1 MVVLAALILE
11 TLFPKTLDTSISAP
25 NPAIWP
31 RLVLD
36 SPNSIVSPTLYKSPL
51 EEIPTFSI
59 LPGVTEVTSIVW
71 FNSSGIYAY
80 LYSTS
85 WVSIKLYGCVF
96 LNHVVLSNL

>member
-25 NPAIWP
+25 NPAIWL
-31 RLVLD
+31 RLVLAV
-36 SPNSIVSPTLYKSPL
+36 PNSIVSPILYKSPL

-59 LPGVTEVTSIVW
+59 LPGVTEVTSIVC
-71 FNSSGIYAY
+71 FRSSGIYAY

-85 WVSIKLYGCVF
+85 DVSIKLYGCVF